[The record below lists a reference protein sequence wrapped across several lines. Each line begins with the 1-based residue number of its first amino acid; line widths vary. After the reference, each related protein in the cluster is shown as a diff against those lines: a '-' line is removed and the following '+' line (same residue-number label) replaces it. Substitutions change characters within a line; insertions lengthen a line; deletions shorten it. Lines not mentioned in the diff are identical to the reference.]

1 MVTAAVRHDGDARA
15 EPHLLTVP
23 TEHPMLRPMSSPGA
37 EPEFANAQAVTLG
50 PSDCRDVN
58 RWWTI
63 ARSVTNV
70 AHELKNALQVISGNV
85 EMLQLRT
92 DLDAV
97 TERRLQTIAAQT
109 MRAVETM
116 EPLLG
121 YARDPPS
128 VQDRVDLHALA
139 SVALSFR
146 WVSLGRA
153 GIKTARIAPPAAPLY
168 ARIDPHAALQLLL
181 NLLLEA
187 ERRVSGRP
195 AASISTTVQ
204 AGAGVVIVLVE
215 GRAEGTLARPHA
227 APTSGVADV
236 VSAGAVAELTRT
248 YGATLRAELDP
259 DCIRFALTIPAPRSQ
274 PAEFEPSPSL

>member
-1 MVTAAVRHDGDARA
+1 
-15 EPHLLTVP
+15 LTVP
-23 TEHPMLRPMSSPGA
+23 TEHPMLRPMSSPTA

-50 PSDCRDVN
+50 PSECRDVN

-70 AHELKNALQVISGNV
+70 AHDLNNALQVISGNV
-85 EMLQLRT
+85 EMLQART
-92 DLDAV
+92 DLDEA

-121 YARDPPS
+121 YARDPSS

-146 WVSLGRA
+146 SVSLGRA
-153 GIKTARIAPPAAPLY
+153 GIKTPRIAPPAAPLY

-181 NLLLEA
+181 NLLLQA
-187 ERRVSGRP
+187 ERQVSGRP
-195 AASISTTVQ
+195 EASIFTAVQ
-204 AGAGVVIVLVE
+204 PDAGVVIVLVE
-215 GRAEGTLARPHA
+215 GRAGGTLTRPDA
-227 APTSGVADV
+227 APASGVADV

-248 YGATLRAELDP
+248 CGATLRVERDP
-259 DCIRFALTIPAPRSQ
+259 DYIRFALTVPAG
-274 PAEFEPSPSL
+274 ALL